1 MTKNM
6 GRMQDKVVVV
16 TGAAHGLGRAT
27 ALRLAGEGATLV
39 LGDIEGEALA
49 RTAADVAALERPVKS
64 VVGDLTEEAVAES
77 LIDGAITAFGQIDG
91 LVNNLGGARNARIWE
106 MSVEDWD
113 YTLRLNLRGMF
124 LCTRYAAPHMMARRQ
139 GRIVC
144 LSSGSRE
151 GTPWTA
157 LSSGGAA
164 YSVSKAGVHGFIR
177 DVALELAEYNVT
189 VNAVAPGPI
198 DTERVGPLLRNLQE
212 TMDLGP
218 MTLTPLGR
226 LGEPEEV
233 ANAILFLLS
242 DEASYISGHTL
253 AVSGG
258 R

>member
-1 MTKNM
+1 MT
-6 GRMQDKVVVV
+6 RMKDKVVVV

-27 ALRLAGEGATLV
+27 ALRLAAEGAKLV

-49 RTAADVAALERPVKS
+49 RTTADVVALDCVAQT
-64 VVGDLTEEAVAES
+64 VVGDLTEESVAGQ
-77 LIDGAITAFGQIDG
+77 LIDAAISAFGQIDG
-91 LVNNLGGARNARIWE
+91 LVNNLGGSRNARIWE

-113 YTLRLNLRGMF
+113 YTLRLNLRGTF
-124 LCTRYAAPHMMARRQ
+124 LCTRFAAPHMMARRQ

-157 LSSGGAA
+157 LSTGGAA

-177 DVALELAEYNVT
+177 DVAIELADYNIT

-198 DTERVGPLLRNLQE
+198 DTDRVGPGLRKLEE
-212 TMDLGP
+212 TMTLGP
-218 MTLTPLGR
+218 MTVTPLGR
-226 LGEPEEV
+226 LGLPEEV

>member
-1 MTKNM
+1 MT
-6 GRMQDKVVVV
+6 RMKDKVVVV

-27 ALRLAGEGATLV
+27 ALRLAAEGAKLV

-49 RTAADVAALERPVKS
+49 RTTADVVALDCVAQT
-64 VVGDLTEEAVAES
+64 VVGDLTEESVAGQ
-77 LIDGAITAFGQIDG
+77 LIDAAISAFGQIDG
-91 LVNNLGGARNARIWE
+91 LVNNLGGSRNARIWE

-113 YTLRLNLRGMF
+113 YTLRLNLRGTF
-124 LCTRYAAPHMMARRQ
+124 LCTRFAAPHMMARRQ

-157 LSSGGAA
+157 LSTGGAA

-177 DVALELAEYNVT
+177 DVAIELADYNIT

-198 DTERVGPLLRNLQE
+198 DTDRVGPGLRKLEE
-212 TMDLGP
+212 TMTLGP
-218 MTLTPLGR
+218 ITVTPLGR
-226 LGEPEEV
+226 LGLPEEV

>member
-1 MTKNM
+1 M
-6 GRMQDKVVVV
+6 GRLQDKVAVV

-27 ALRLAGEGATLV
+27 ALRLAEEGARLV

-49 RTAADVAALERPVKS
+49 KTAADVTALDRPVHT
-64 VVGDLTEEAVAES
+64 VVGDLTDPAGAES
-77 LIDGAITAFGQIDG
+77 LIGTAIAECGQIDC
-91 LVNNLGGARNARIWE
+91 LVNNLGGSRNAKIWE

-113 YTLRLNLRGMF
+113 FTLRLNLRGTF
-124 LCTRYAAPHMMARRQ
+124 LCTRFAVPHMMERRQ

-144 LSSGSRE
+144 LSSGARE

-157 LSSGGAA
+157 LSTGGAA

-177 DVALELAEYNVT
+177 DVAMELAEYNIT
-189 VNAVAPGPI
+189 VNAVGPGPI
-198 DTERVGPLLRNLQE
+198 DTDRVGPGLRELQDN
-212 TMDLGP
+212 MVLGP

-226 LGEPEEV
+226 LGLPEEV

-253 AVSGG
+253 AVAGG

>member
-1 MTKNM
+1 MD
-6 GRMQDKVVVV
+6 RMADKVVVV

-27 ALRLAGEGATLV
+27 ALRLAAEGAKLV

-49 RTAADVAALERPVKS
+49 PTAAQIEALNQPVQT
-64 VVGDLTEEAVAES
+64 VVGDLTEQAVAEN
-77 LIDGAITAFGQIDG
+77 LIDTAMTAFGRIDG
-91 LVNNLGGARNARIWE
+91 LVNNLGGARNAKIWE

-113 YTLRLNLRGMF
+113 FTLRLNLRGMF

-157 LSSGGAA
+157 LSTGGAA

-177 DVALELAEYNVT
+177 DVAIELAEYNIT

-198 DTERVGPLLRNLQE
+198 DTDRVGDGLRKLEE
-212 TMDLGP
+212 TMTLGP
-218 MTLTPLGR
+218 MTVTPLGR
-226 LGEPEEV
+226 LGLPEEV

-253 AVSGG
+253 AVAGG

>member
-1 MTKNM
+1 MT
-6 GRMQDKVVVV
+6 RMKDKVVVV

-27 ALRLAGEGATLV
+27 ALRLAAEGAKLV
-39 LGDIEGEALA
+39 LGDIEGKALA
-49 RTAADVAALERPVKS
+49 RTLADVAALDCAAHT
-64 VVGDLTEEAVAES
+64 VVGDLTEEAVAAQ
-77 LIDGAITAFGQIDG
+77 LIDAAISTFGQIDG
-91 LVNNLGGARNARIWE
+91 LVNNLGGSRNAKIWE

-113 YTLRLNLRGMF
+113 YTLRLNLRGTF
-124 LCTRYAAPHMMARRQ
+124 LCTRYVAPHMMARRQ

-157 LSSGGAA
+157 LSTGGAA

-177 DVALELAEYNVT
+177 DVAIELADYNIT

-198 DTERVGPLLRNLQE
+198 DTARVGDGLRKLEE
-212 TMDLGP
+212 TMTLGP
-218 MTLTPLGR
+218 MTVTPLGR
-226 LGEPEEV
+226 LGLPEEV

>member
-1 MTKNM
+1 MT
-6 GRMQDKVVVV
+6 RMKDKVVVV

-27 ALRLAGEGATLV
+27 ALRLAVEGAKLV

-49 RTAADVAALERPVKS
+49 RTTADVVALDCVAQT
-64 VVGDLTEEAVAES
+64 VVGDLTEESVAGQ
-77 LIDGAITAFGQIDG
+77 LIDAAISAFGQIDG
-91 LVNNLGGARNARIWE
+91 LVNNLGGSRNARIWE

-113 YTLRLNLRGMF
+113 YTLRLNLRGTF
-124 LCTRYAAPHMMARRQ
+124 LCTRFAAPHMMARRQ

-157 LSSGGAA
+157 LSTGGAA

-177 DVALELAEYNVT
+177 DVAIELADYNIT

-198 DTERVGPLLRNLQE
+198 DTDRVGPGLRKLEE
-212 TMDLGP
+212 TMTLGP
-218 MTLTPLGR
+218 MTVTPLGR
-226 LGEPEEV
+226 LGLPEEV

>member
-1 MTKNM
+1 M
-6 GRMQDKVVVV
+6 GRLQDKVVVV
-16 TGAAHGLGRAT
+16 TGAAHGLGRAA
-27 ALRLAGEGATLV
+27 ALRLAAEGAQLV
-39 LGDIEGEALA
+39 LGDIEAEALA
-49 RTAADVAALERPVKS
+49 GTAAEAAASGQPVETR
-64 VVGDLTEEAVAES
+64 VETVTGDLTDEAGAKF
-77 LIDGAITAFGQIDG
+77 LIDTAIAKFSRIDG
-91 LVNNLGGARNARIWE
+91 LVNNLGGSRNAKIWE

-113 YTLRLNLRGMF
+113 YTLRLNLRGTF
-124 LCTRYAAPHMMARRQ
+124 LCTRFAAPHMMERRQ

-157 LSSGGAA
+157 LSTGGAA

-177 DVALELAEYNVT
+177 DVAIELADYNIT

-198 DTERVGPLLRNLQE
+198 DTDRVGPDLKKLQK
-212 TMDLGP
+212 TMTLGP

-226 LGEPEEV
+226 LGLPSEV

-253 AVSGG
+253 AVTGG

>member
-1 MTKNM
+1 MT
-6 GRMQDKVVVV
+6 RMKDKVVVV

-27 ALRLAGEGATLV
+27 ALRLAAEGAKLV

-49 RTAADVAALERPVKS
+49 RTTADVVALDCVAQT
-64 VVGDLTEEAVAES
+64 VVGDLTEESVAGQ
-77 LIDGAITAFGQIDG
+77 LIDAAISAFGQIDG
-91 LVNNLGGARNARIWE
+91 LVNNLGGSRNARIWE

-113 YTLRLNLRGMF
+113 YTLRLNLRGTF
-124 LCTRYAAPHMMARRQ
+124 LCTRFAAPHMMARRQ

-157 LSSGGAA
+157 LSTGGAA

-177 DVALELAEYNVT
+177 DVAIELADYNIT

-198 DTERVGPLLRNLQE
+198 DTDRVGPGLRKLEE
-212 TMDLGP
+212 TMTLGP
-218 MTLTPLGR
+218 MTVTPLGR
-226 LGEPEEV
+226 LGLPEEV
-233 ANAILFLLS
+233 ANAILFLLR

>member
-1 MTKNM
+1 MT
-6 GRMQDKVVVV
+6 RMKDKVVVV

-27 ALRLAGEGATLV
+27 ALRLAAEGAKLV
-39 LGDIEGEALA
+39 LGDIEGKALA
-49 RTAADVAALERPVKS
+49 RTLADVAALDCAAHT
-64 VVGDLTEEAVAES
+64 VVGDLTEEAVAAQ
-77 LIDGAITAFGQIDG
+77 LIDAAISTFGQIDG
-91 LVNNLGGARNARIWE
+91 LVNNLGGSRNAKIWE

-113 YTLRLNLRGMF
+113 YTLRLNLRGTF
-124 LCTRYAAPHMMARRQ
+124 LCTRFAAPHMMARRQ

-157 LSSGGAA
+157 LSTGGAA

-177 DVALELAEYNVT
+177 DVAIELADYNIT

-198 DTERVGPLLRNLQE
+198 DTARVGDGLRKLEE
-212 TMDLGP
+212 TMTLCP
-218 MTLTPLGR
+218 MTVTPLGR
-226 LGEPEEV
+226 LGLPEEV

>member
-1 MTKNM
+1 MT
-6 GRMQDKVVVV
+6 RMKDKVVVV

-27 ALRLAGEGATLV
+27 ALRLAAEGAKLV
-39 LGDIEGEALA
+39 LGDIEGKALA
-49 RTAADVAALERPVKS
+49 RTLADVAALDCAAHT
-64 VVGDLTEEAVAES
+64 VVGDLTEEAVAAQ
-77 LIDGAITAFGQIDG
+77 LIDAAISTFGQIDG
-91 LVNNLGGARNARIWE
+91 LVNNLGGSRNAKIWE

-113 YTLRLNLRGMF
+113 YTLRLNLRGTF
-124 LCTRYAAPHMMARRQ
+124 LCTRYVAPHMMARRQ

-157 LSSGGAA
+157 LSTGGAA

-177 DVALELAEYNVT
+177 DVAIELADYNIT

-198 DTERVGPLLRNLQE
+198 DTDRVGPGLRKLEE
-212 TMDLGP
+212 TMTLGP
-218 MTLTPLGR
+218 MTVTPLGR
-226 LGEPEEV
+226 LGLPEEV

>member
-1 MTKNM
+1 MT
-6 GRMQDKVVVV
+6 RMKDKVVVV

-27 ALRLAGEGATLV
+27 ALRLAAEGAKLV
-39 LGDIEGEALA
+39 LGDIESEALA
-49 RTAADVAALERPVKS
+49 RTTADVVALDCVAQT
-64 VVGDLTEEAVAES
+64 VVGDLTEESVAGQ
-77 LIDGAITAFGQIDG
+77 LIDATISAFGQIDG
-91 LVNNLGGARNARIWE
+91 LVNNLGGSRNARIWE

-113 YTLRLNLRGMF
+113 YTLRLNLRGTF
-124 LCTRYAAPHMMARRQ
+124 LCTRFAAPHMMARRQ

-157 LSSGGAA
+157 LSTGGAA

-177 DVALELAEYNVT
+177 DVAIELADYNIT

-198 DTERVGPLLRNLQE
+198 DTDRVGPGLRKLEE
-212 TMDLGP
+212 TMTLGP
-218 MTLTPLGR
+218 MTVTPLGR
-226 LGEPEEV
+226 LGLPEEV

>member
-1 MTKNM
+1 MK
-6 GRMQDKVVVV
+6 DKVVVV

-27 ALRLAGEGATLV
+27 ALRLAAEGAKLV

-49 RTAADVAALERPVKS
+49 RTTADVVALGCAAHTII
-64 VVGDLTEEAVAES
+64 GDLTEEAVAAQ
-77 LIDGAITAFGQIDG
+77 LIDAAISAFGRIDG
-91 LVNNLGGARNARIWE
+91 LVNNLGGSRNAKIWE

-113 YTLRLNLRGMF
+113 YTLRLNLRGTF
-124 LCTRYAAPHMMARRQ
+124 LCTRYATPHMMARRQ

-157 LSSGGAA
+157 LSTGGAA

-177 DVALELAEYNVT
+177 DVAIELADYNIT

-198 DTERVGPLLRNLQE
+198 DTDRVGPGLRKLEE
-212 TMDLGP
+212 TMTLGP
-218 MTLTPLGR
+218 MTVTPLGR
-226 LGEPEEV
+226 LGLPEEV

-253 AVSGG
+253 AVAGG

>member
-1 MTKNM
+1 MT
-6 GRMQDKVVVV
+6 RMKDKVVVV

-27 ALRLAGEGATLV
+27 ALRLAAEGAKLV

-49 RTAADVAALERPVKS
+49 RTTADVVALDCVAQT
-64 VVGDLTEEAVAES
+64 VVGDLTEESVAGQ
-77 LIDGAITAFGQIDG
+77 LIDAAISAFGQIDG
-91 LVNNLGGARNARIWE
+91 LVNNLGGSRNARIWK

-113 YTLRLNLRGMF
+113 YTLRLNLRGTF
-124 LCTRYAAPHMMARRQ
+124 LCTRFAAPHMMARRQ

-157 LSSGGAA
+157 LSTGGAA

-177 DVALELAEYNVT
+177 DVAIELADYNIT

-198 DTERVGPLLRNLQE
+198 DTDRVGPGLRKLEE
-212 TMDLGP
+212 TMTLGP
-218 MTLTPLGR
+218 MTVTPLGR
-226 LGEPEEV
+226 LGLPEEV

-253 AVSGG
+253 AVAGG

>member
-1 MTKNM
+1 MT
-6 GRMQDKVVVV
+6 RMRDKVVVV

-27 ALRLAGEGATLV
+27 ALRLAAEGAKLV

-49 RTAADVAALERPVKS
+49 RTTADVVALDCVAQT
-64 VVGDLTEEAVAES
+64 VVGDLTEESVAGQ
-77 LIDGAITAFGQIDG
+77 LIDAAISAFGQIDG
-91 LVNNLGGARNARIWE
+91 LVNNLGGSRNARIWE

-113 YTLRLNLRGMF
+113 YTLRLNLRGTF
-124 LCTRYAAPHMMARRQ
+124 LCTRFAAPHMMARRQ

-157 LSSGGAA
+157 LSTGGAA

-177 DVALELAEYNVT
+177 DVAIELADYNIT

-198 DTERVGPLLRNLQE
+198 DTDRVGPGLRKLEE
-212 TMDLGP
+212 TMTLGP
-218 MTLTPLGR
+218 MTVTPLGR
-226 LGEPEEV
+226 LGLPEEV

>member
-1 MTKNM
+1 MT
-6 GRMQDKVVVV
+6 RMKDKVVVV

-27 ALRLAGEGATLV
+27 ALRLAAEGAKLV

-49 RTAADVAALERPVKS
+49 RTTADVVALDCMAQT
-64 VVGDLTEEAVAES
+64 VVGDLTEVSVAGQ
-77 LIDGAITAFGQIDG
+77 LIDAAISAFGQIDG
-91 LVNNLGGARNARIWE
+91 LVNNLGGSRNARIWE

-113 YTLRLNLRGMF
+113 YTLRLNLRGTF
-124 LCTRYAAPHMMARRQ
+124 LCTRFAAPHMMARRQ

-157 LSSGGAA
+157 LSTGGAA

-177 DVALELAEYNVT
+177 DVAIELADYNIT

-198 DTERVGPLLRNLQE
+198 DTDRVGPGLRKLEE
-212 TMDLGP
+212 TMTLGP
-218 MTLTPLGR
+218 MTVTPLGR
-226 LGEPEEV
+226 LGLPEEV

>member
-1 MTKNM
+1 M
-6 GRMQDKVVVV
+6 GRMADKVTVV

-27 ALRLAGEGATLV
+27 ALRLAEEGAKLV

-49 RTAADVAALERPVKS
+49 KTAADVAALGRPVES
-64 VVGDLTEEAVAES
+64 VVGDLTEPAGAEALIGAAMAE
-77 LIDGAITAFGQIDG
+77 FGQIDG
-91 LVNNLGGARNARIWE
+91 LVNNLGGSRNAKIWE

-113 YTLRLNLRGMF
+113 FTLRLNLRGMF
-124 LCTRYAAPHMMARRQ
+124 LCTRFALPHMMARRQ

-144 LSSGSRE
+144 LSSGARE

-157 LSSGGAA
+157 RDTGGAA
-164 YSVSKAGVHGFIR
+164 YSASKAGVHGFIR
-177 DVALELAEYNVT
+177 DVAIEVAGYNIT

-198 DTERVGPLLRNLQE
+198 DTERTGPGLLKLEE
-212 TMDLGP
+212 TSDLGP
-218 MTLTPLGR
+218 LRLTPLGR
-226 LGEPEEV
+226 LGRPEEV
-233 ANAILFLLS
+233 ADAILFLLG

>member
-1 MTKNM
+1 MD
-6 GRMQDKVVVV
+6 RMADKVVVV

-27 ALRLAGEGATLV
+27 ALRLAAEGAKLV

-49 RTAADVAALERPVKS
+49 RTAAQIEALNQPVQT
-64 VVGDLTEEAVAES
+64 VVGDLTEQAVAEN
-77 LIDGAITAFGQIDG
+77 LIDTAMTAFGRIDG
-91 LVNNLGGARNARIWE
+91 LVNNLGGARNAKIWE

-113 YTLRLNLRGMF
+113 FTLRLNLRGMF

-157 LSSGGAA
+157 LSTGGAA

-177 DVALELAEYNVT
+177 DVAIELAEYNIT

-198 DTERVGPLLRNLQE
+198 DTDRVGDGLRKLEE
-212 TMDLGP
+212 TMTLGP
-218 MTLTPLGR
+218 MTVTPLGR
-226 LGEPEEV
+226 LGLPEEV

-253 AVSGG
+253 AVAGG